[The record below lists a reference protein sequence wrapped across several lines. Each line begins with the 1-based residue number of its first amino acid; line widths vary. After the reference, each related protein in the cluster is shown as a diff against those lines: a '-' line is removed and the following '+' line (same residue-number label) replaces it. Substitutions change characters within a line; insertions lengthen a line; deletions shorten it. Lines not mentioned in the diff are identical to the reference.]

1 MHMSLPDRLK
11 AALADPLGLL
21 FVALV
26 FGLAIQL

>member
-1 MHMSLPDRLK
+1 MNLLARIE
-11 AALADPLGLL
+11 AALCDPLGLL